1 MMAGELDVIEYEAA
15 RWVDRMNSPVL
26 DSADAADFDRWILAD
41 PRHCDSYARLSAIWQ
56 SGGLSQGLSRRLA
69 EGGEDGHARF
79 EVDEAPSD
87 VTWDLPS
94 YPRMAGLL
102 AVAACVLLFCTFMP
116 PLIVQE
122 ASFSSPRGVTREV
135 ALADGSRV
143 RLDGDT
149 RIDVRITPWSR
160 RVDLARGE
168 AFFDVAHEQWRS
180 FTVEMGAARVS
191 VLGTAFD
198 VDRVDASTQVIQV
211 YRGLVSVEAGKGREW
226 RLPAGTGL
234 ELAGQRVRSLRDV
247 EGNRPAWTDGWYE
260 ANDTPIFQLV
270 QHVNRNASRPI
281 VLADPGLGELRV
293 TGRFRTA
300 QPEDVLE
307 AISALHDLHWQKM
320 ADRYVVSR

>member
-1 MMAGELDVIEYEAA
+1 MAGEQDVIEFEAA
-15 RWVDRMNSPVL
+15 HWVDRMNSPVL

-41 PRHCDSYARLSAIWQ
+41 PRHCDSYARQSAMWQ
-56 SGGLSQGLSRRLA
+56 SAGLSQALA
-69 EGGEDGHARF
+69 ETSLSDGTAV
-79 EVDEAPSD
+79 EADEAAATIS
-87 VTWDLPS
+87 WDLPS
-94 YPRMAGLL
+94 YPRMASLL
-102 AVAACVLLFCTFMP
+102 AVAACVLLLCTFMP

-160 RVDLARGE
+160 RVDLAQGE
-168 AFFDVAHEQWRS
+168 AFFDVAHEEWRS
-180 FTVEMGAARVS
+180 FTVEMGNARVS

-198 VDRVDASTQVIQV
+198 VDRVDAATQVIQV
-211 YRGLVSVEAGKGREW
+211 YRGLVSVEAGVGREW

-247 EGNRPAWTDGWYE
+247 AGDRPAWTGGWYE
-260 ANDTPIFQLV
+260 ANDVPIWQLV
-270 QHVNRNASRPI
+270 QHVNRNAARPI
-281 VLADPGLGELRV
+281 VLADPGLGELQV

-307 AISALHDLHWQKM
+307 AISALHDLHWQKV